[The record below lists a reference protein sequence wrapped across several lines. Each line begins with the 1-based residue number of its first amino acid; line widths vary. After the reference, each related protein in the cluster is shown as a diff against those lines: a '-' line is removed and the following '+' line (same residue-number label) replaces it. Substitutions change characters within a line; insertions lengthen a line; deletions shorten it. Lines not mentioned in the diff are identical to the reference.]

1 VAHPRENEGSAIT
14 ADEFLALHRQIA
26 ALVSLGLPIERH
38 LAGWNRRRGRR
49 LRKATQNL
57 VSSLQKGEPLS
68 EALARVDNDLSPI
81 YRAVLESGA
90 ASGRAGLALQ
100 ELSQLGQRILEIRG
114 LLLSS
119 LCYPLIVFLIA
130 WAVLIFYLLV
140 PFPILSDVV
149 AAWGGQTAV
158 FDNLNRARA
167 TIHLWGAIVPAVVL
181 LLFLFWRFFLLR
193 KSKLL
198 IPRRAASRL
207 GWFPG
212 VQQLI
217 YAQQNAILSDML
229 AVMVRQGVPLDR
241 AVRNSGAIF
250 GDRRLDRES
259 NTVAEALASQDWQRV
274 LEAKRGRCIPASLR
288 LAIVQGLHSGRLAD
302 NLEQVAE
309 HWKRQT
315 WRQAMWIK
323 TVSVPMAVV
332 IFGSLCTLL
341 VALLLWLPWLQ
352 IMFQMASFR
361 A

>member
-1 VAHPRENEGSAIT
+1 VTHLRENEGSAIT

-49 LRKATQNL
+49 LRKATHQI
-57 VSSLQKGEPLS
+57 VSSLQKGEALS

-81 YRAVLESGA
+81 YRAVLESGS

-140 PFPILSDVV
+140 PFPVLSDVV
-149 AAWGGQTAV
+149 LAWGGQSPI

-167 TIHLWGAIVPAVVL
+167 TIQLWGPIVPAVVL
-181 LLFLFWRFFLLR
+181 LLFLFWRFLLR

-212 VQQLI
+212 VRQLI

-229 AVMVRQGVPLDR
+229 AVMVRHGVPLDR
-241 AVRNSGAIF
+241 AISLSGAIF
-250 GDRRLDRES
+250 GDRRLERES
-259 NTVAEALASQDWQRV
+259 KIVAEALASQDWQRV
-274 LEAKRGRCIPASLR
+274 LEARRARCIPVSLR
-288 LAIVQGLHSGRLAD
+288 LAIIQGLHSGKLAD
-302 NLEQVAE
+302 NLEQVAK
-309 HWKRQT
+309 HWERQT
-315 WRQAMWIK
+315 WRQATWIK
-323 TVSVPMAVV
+323 TVGVPMSIV
-332 IFGSLCTLL
+332 IFGCICTLL
-341 VALLLWLPWLQ
+341 VALSLWLPWLQ

>member
-1 VAHPRENEGSAIT
+1 MAHPQEKGGKSIT

-49 LRKATQNL
+49 LRKATQYV
-57 VSSLQKGEPLS
+57 VSSLQKGEALS
-68 EALARVDNDLSPI
+68 EALARVDSDLAPI
-81 YRAVLESGA
+81 YRAVLESGT
-90 ASGRAGLALQ
+90 ASGRAALALQ
-100 ELSQLGQRILEIRG
+100 ELSQLGQRILGIRG

-140 PFPILSDVV
+140 PFPILRGIV
-149 AAWGGQTAV
+149 AAWGGQSAI
-158 FDNLNRARA
+158 FDYLDEAHA
-167 TIHLWGAIVPAVVL
+167 TIGIWGPIGPAVTV
-181 LLFLFWRFFLLR
+181 LLFLFWRLLLR

-212 VQQLI
+212 VRQLI

-241 AVRNSGAIF
+241 AVRLSGAIF
-250 GDRRLDRES
+250 GDRRLERES
-259 NTVAEALASQDWQRV
+259 NAVAEALVSQDWQPI
-274 LEAKRGRCIPASLR
+274 LEPRKARCVPLSLR

-302 NLEQVAE
+302 SLERVVKHWE
-309 HWKRQT
+309 HQT
-315 WRQAMWIK
+315 WRQALWVK
-323 TVSVPMAVV
+323 TVGVPMSVV
-332 IFGSLCTLL
+332 IFGFICVLL
-341 VALLLWLPWLQ
+341 VAMTLWLPWLQ
-352 IMFQMASFR
+352 VMFQMASFR